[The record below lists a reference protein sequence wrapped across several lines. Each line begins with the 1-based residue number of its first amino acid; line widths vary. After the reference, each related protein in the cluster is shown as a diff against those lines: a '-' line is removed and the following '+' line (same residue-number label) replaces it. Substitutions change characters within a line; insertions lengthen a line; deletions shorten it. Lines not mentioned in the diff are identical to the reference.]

1 MMTQISLRTIG
12 AAVVIAIA
20 VFMGGATSVQA
31 DLPIPAGVAAK
42 TAPGDGAEGIGLGGF
57 RAYPRVD
64 LGLAYDDNIY
74 RADDSLA
81 GGVTSDSLIQLGP
94 AVGIRSGWSRHSL
107 NVGLFLSSDLYM
119 DETDEDSTDW
129 GIGASGQVD
138 LMDSTNL
145 TGGINYQDL
154 TEPRGG
160 INSPVNISEPSEY
173 DQFDMNFALN
183 HRFNQ
188 LTASVGAEYTDVEY
202 DLTGQQYRD
211 RSTWR
216 GMGELGFEFSPGYS
230 AFGRVI
236 INDRDYDNAQALGS
250 QDSDGYTFA
259 AGISSELGN
268 LISGD
273 AWLGYMD
280 QDYDDSSFQDVDG
293 FSFGAN
299 LSWEPTTLTTVRV
312 SAYRLIQDSAT
323 LGIGGIMTTGGGVG
337 VDHELS
343 RDLDL
348 TADLDISNGDY
359 EGSTRDDDTVS
370 VSIGLDYQMTRKL
383 DCSIKYAY
391 DDRDSNIA
399 GQDYT
404 DNTVTFGV
412 RFQH

>member
-64 LGLAYDDNIY
+64 LGLAYDDNIYRADDSVGTTSDSLIQLAYDDNIY

-236 INDRDYDNAQALGS
+236 INDRDYDR
-250 QDSDGYTFA
+250 
-259 AGISSELGN
+259 E
-268 LISGD
+268 
-273 AWLGYMD
+273 
-280 QDYDDSSFQDVDG
+280 
-293 FSFGAN
+293 
-299 LSWEPTTLTTVRV
+299 TTIRTTIGTT
-312 SAYRLIQDSAT
+312 IQRRRS
-323 LGIGGIMTTGGGVG
+323 
-337 VDHELS
+337 
-343 RDLDL
+343 
-348 TADLDISNGDY
+348 
-359 EGSTRDDDTVS
+359 
-370 VSIGLDYQMTRKL
+370 
-383 DCSIKYAY
+383 
-391 DDRDSNIA
+391 
-399 GQDYT
+399 
-404 DNTVTFGV
+404 
-412 RFQH
+412 